1 MARTHRQSTPAVK
14 DILFQEPYKFE
25 FHQAIKLLEYLYP
38 EAIPFGDTVNPSEEV
53 VTVKSRVYLESLSSD
68 IYSLDLPCHAELVS
82 ASKEIPK
89 QVRDDNER
97 LKQNNAPSPPILNV
111 NFMGIAGIQGPL
123 PFPYTEMLIQRI
135 RSGDTS
141 LKDFLDIFNHRLI
154 SILHRIRKQYLI
166 SLNTHVPDKT
176 EIAIGLK
183 AFIGI
188 GQPALQHRLHVPDRS
203 LLDYAGLY
211 WSQPRSAKGLE
222 AVLKSYFKIP
232 VRVENCVGVWRPLPS
247 SQQTHIGRHGQWNKL
262 GQGAV
267 LGTRVW
273 DNISHFRLHLGPLE
287 VEQLD
292 IFLPFGKGFER
303 LKDLT
308 KLYVGPAMDFSIRY
322 AVKNPPSTEVSTKS
336 YLGWRSWLGASLLS
350 GDDVR
355 VEG

>member
-1 MARTHRQSTPAVK
+1 MARTHRQSTPTVK
-14 DILFQEPYKFE
+14 DILFKEPYRFE

-38 EAIPFGDTVNPSEEV
+38 DAIPFGETVNPSEEV
-53 VTVKSRVYLESLSSD
+53 VTVKSRVYLEALSSD
-68 IYSLDLPCHAELVS
+68 IYSLE
-82 ASKEIPK
+82 
-89 QVRDDNER
+89 
-97 LKQNNAPSPPILNV
+97 NNPLEDSPPILNV

-141 LKDFLDIFNHRLI
+141 LKDFLDIFNHRLM

-166 SLNTHVPDKT
+166 SLNTQAPDKT

-188 GQPALQHRLHVPDRS
+188 GQPSLQHRLHVPDRS

-232 VRVENCVGVWRPLPS
+232 VRVENCVGIWRPLPK
-247 SQQTHIGRHGQWNKL
+247 SQQTHIGRKGQWNKL

-287 VEQLD
+287 VDQLD
-292 IFLPFGKGFER
+292 IFLPFGQGFER
-303 LKDLT
+303 LKDLA

-322 AVKNPPSTEVSTKS
+322 VVKDPPSTELTTKS

-350 GDDVR
+350 GDDVW
-355 VEG
+355 VEEGVHSFLGNPHFG